1 LIERAPW
8 SLSALAV
15 AGSSALDA
23 YASFLHDCVRLA
35 DDHAR
40 EVQNHLVPQP
50 SLRWQLKLPPHWK
63 PNCGNDCSS
72 LDWLAEVRVLRGRV
86 LFDSGIRP
94 AFRTP
99 GGAFLDPDPIDVHAF
114 HILTYDGAKLVGC
127 VRLYHLDPDGPA
139 CITEEII
146 GEETFSQ
153 MLQTLDAQRSEIVEI
168 GRWIVDP
175 EYRVTNRDLGLSIQL
190 AAASGALANAL
201 GKASGKLRG
210 FVICAAGTKDRQ
222 DMMLRRFPESTLF
235 TGKTIKTMYAYSV
248 VPRRSA

>member
-1 LIERAPW
+1 
-8 SLSALAV
+8 
-15 AGSSALDA
+15 
-23 YASFLHDCVRLA
+23 
-35 DDHAR
+35 
-40 EVQNHLVPQP
+40 
-50 SLRWQLKLPPHWK
+50 
-63 PNCGNDCSS
+63 
-72 LDWLAEVRVLRGRV
+72 VLRGRV
-86 LFDSGIRP
+86 LFDSGKRP

-99 GGAFLDPDPIDVHAF
+99 DGAFLDPDPIDVHAF

-139 CITEEII
+139 CITEEIL
-146 GEETFSQ
+146 GEKPFSQ

-222 DMMLRRFPESTLF
+222 DMMLTRFGMAPVSGIDPVYWEDYKDEVRILCCSQTQRLTPLFMGFIDVRRQSFWDRERLKIRESLARLVCDVMRPAD
-235 TGKTIKTMYAYSV
+235 GAASGDLRLSV
-248 VPRRSA
+248 V